1 MEIAKSIKPSAR
13 GELEITSVNNEY
25 LRRGQ
30 LKVKLFGRGLAWL
43 DTGTH
48 ENLLAA
54 ANFVQIVQKRQG
66 LYIACI
72 EEIAYRMGYI
82 DAERLM
88 ELAEPMLKT
97 DYGQYLRRVAEGEI

>member
-1 MEIAKSIKPSAR
+1 M
-13 GELEITSVNNEY
+13 
-25 LRRGQ
+25 
-30 LKVKLFGRGLAWL
+30 
-43 DTGTH
+43 
-48 ENLLAA
+48 
-54 ANFVQIVQKRQG
+54 QIVQKRQG